1 MVFWCF
7 SSPRD
12 AIVFIDEVV
21 KLEQCRILEEVMYVM
36 LVMGDTHARDV

>member
-1 MVFWCF
+1 MVFWCY

-21 KLEQCRILEEVMYVM
+21 KLERCKILVEVMYVM
-36 LVMGDTHARDV
+36 LVMRDTHARDV